1 VIRFTNVTKKFG
13 DHYALKNISLS
24 IDKGEFVFITGP
36 SGAGKTSIL
45 KMIYG
50 SEQADDGEVMVSS
63 WDVSKLGARSLPF
76 FRRSIGIVFQDF
88 KLLSRKSI
96 FENVALPMR
105 VTGTPYRDIS
115 TKVPQLLKLVGLAHK
130 AECTPSQLSGG
141 EQQRVVIARALA
153 NEPAVLIADEPTG
166 NLDYDLS
173 LEIIQLL
180 KDICARGTTVV
191 MATHN
196 REIVRQTGRRVIRLE
211 KGEVASEGTSYYG
224 R

>member
-1 VIRFTNVTKKFG
+1 MIRFNNVSKRFG
-13 DHYALKNISLS
+13 DSYALKGIS
-24 IDKGEFVFITGP
+24 ITIEKGEFVFITGP

-50 SEQADDGEVMVSS
+50 SEMADEGEVTVSN
-63 WDVSKLGARSLPF
+63 WDVSKLSPRSVPY

-88 KLLSRKSI
+88 KLLPRKSI

-105 VTGTPYRDIS
+105 VTGTSYREIS
-115 TKVPQLLKLVGLAHK
+115 SKVSQLLKLVGLPHK
-130 AECTPSQLSGG
+130 ASYSPLELSGG

-211 KGEVASEGTSYYG
+211 KGEVVSEGTSYYG

>member
-1 VIRFTNVTKKFG
+1 MIRFNNVSKRFG
-13 DHYALKNISLS
+13 DSYALRGISFS
-24 IDKGEFVFITGP
+24 IEKGEFVFITGP

-50 SEQADDGEVMVSS
+50 SEAADEGEVTVSN
-63 WDVSKLGARSLPF
+63 WDVSKLSARSIPY

-88 KLLSRKSI
+88 KLLTRKSI

-105 VTGTPYRDIS
+105 VTGTSYREIS
-115 TKVPQLLKLVGLAHK
+115 GKVPQLLKLVGLPHK
-130 AECTPSQLSGG
+130 ASYSPSELSGG

-211 KGEVASEGTSYYG
+211 KGEVVSEGTSYYG

>member
-1 VIRFTNVTKKFG
+1 MIQFNHVSKNFEG
-13 DHYALKNISLS
+13 YQALRDVSIT

-50 SEQADDGEVMVSS
+50 DEKADSGEVIVSS
-63 WDVSKLGARSLPF
+63 WDVGQLTEKSLPF
-76 FRRSIGIVFQDF
+76 FRRNIGVIFQDF
-88 KLLSRKSI
+88 KLLPRKTVY
-96 FENVALPMR
+96 ENVALPMR
-105 VTGTPYRDIS
+105 VMGASPREINS
-115 TKVPQLLKLVGLAHK
+115 KVPQLLKMVGIPHK
-130 AECTPSQLSGG
+130 ADNMTSQLSGG

-153 NEPAVLIADEPTG
+153 NEPVVVIADEPTG

-211 KGEVASEGTSYYG
+211 KGEVVSEGTSYYG